1 MKRYIKSY
9 LIFTSF
15 IYRIVMFIV
24 LPIMLIAVLAFGGYM
39 WSHWNS
45 WLKETIYHAN
55 PWISESVAYLSMII
69 IPFLEIL
76 SDNWLFCG
84 IQSKHAEKMDYL
96 KTSSVGMPVLRKALR
111 MDLIRRFVS
120 SMVITFAAYVVLAFN
135 DKTQVHNIASDL
147 SILLIGC
154 LAAYFLSMLGIVISR
169 YGNMLWI
176 NLLVTYLMLI
186 LSIMG
191 VHILMDI
198 SGSCFDNGAS
208 VYMAGADIL
217 SQDGRAMMF
226 ILLTVFLLFLL
237 IIADVAVSM
246 LAVKKAM
253 KKTEESYYD

>member
-24 LPIMLIAVLAFGGYM
+24 IPIVLIAVLACGGDM
-39 WSHWNS
+39 WSHWS
-45 WLKETIYHAN
+45 KETIYHAN

-96 KTSSVGMPVLRKALR
+96 KTSSAGMPVIRKALR

-154 LAAYFLSMLGIVISR
+154 LAAYFLSVLGIVISR

-176 NLLVTYLMLI
+176 NLFVTYLILV

-198 SGSCFDNGAS
+198 SGSYFDNGAS

-217 SQDGRAMMF
+217 SQDGHAMMF
-226 ILLTVFLLFLL
+226 ILLMILLLFLL